1 MNSKLVP
8 VILSG
13 GAGTRLW
20 PVSREAHPKPFLRL
34 ADGESLLQ
42 KTFQRAAALPDVAEV
57 LTVTQRDFYFQTK
70 DEYAAINPAGL
81 SCRYVLE
88 PFGRNTAA
96 AVMAAAL
103 LISQQYGPKTQM
115 LVLPADHVVRD
126 IGAFG
131 AAVATARE
139 LAGQDWLVTFG
150 IRPDSPQTGYGYIE
164 CAVPLA
170 PTFSYQVARFV
181 EKPEVE
187 LAQTFVDSGCHFW
200 NAGMFCFCAGVLID
214 EMSRHALALA
224 TAVKHCLNVSAE
236 AESLPEVLEIEPAT
250 FAQVPS
256 ISLDYA
262 LMEKSERVAV
272 VACEMGWSDIGAW
285 DALGDLTEADAAGN
299 RVVGQAFLEDVS
311 NCYLRSEDR
320 VIGAV
325 GVSDLMVIDTPD
337 ALLVAHRDRV
347 QSVRELVGQM
357 KSVGHDA
364 YRLHRTVHRPWGT
377 YTVLEENARY
387 KIKRLVVKPGATLSL
402 QLHHHR
408 SEHWV
413 VVSGMARVTNDERE
427 YFVRENESTFISAGH
442 RHRLENPG
450 MLDLVMI
457 EVQSGEYVGEDDI
470 VRFDDQY
477 GRASGSLAE

>member
-1 MNSKLVP
+1 MLVP

-42 KTFQRAAALPDVAEV
+42 KTFLRAAALPDVSEV
-57 LTVTQRDFYFQTK
+57 LTVTQRDFFFQTK
-70 DEYAAINPAGL
+70 DEYAIGNRTGL
-81 SCRYVLE
+81 ACRYVLE

-103 LISQQYGPKTQM
+103 LLVRLHGPQALL
-115 LVLPADHVVRD
+115 LVLPADHIVRD
-126 IGAFG
+126 KAAFG
-131 AAVATARE
+131 SAVAAACE
-139 LAGQDWLVTFG
+139 LAAQDWLVTFG

-164 CAVPLA
+164 RAVPLA
-170 PTFSYQVARFV
+170 PTSAFQVARFV
-181 EKPEVE
+181 EKPG
-187 LAQTFVDSGCHFW
+187 LAQAREFVDSGRYFW
-200 NAGMFCFCAGVLID
+200 NAGMFCFRAGVLI
-214 EMSRHALALA
+214 EQMRLHAPELAAAVERCLDASAGVEALSA
-224 TAVKHCLNVSAE
+224 TVELDAV
-236 AESLPEVLEIEPAT
+236 T
-250 FAQVPS
+250 FAGVPS

-262 LMEKSERVAV
+262 LMEKSGRVAV
-272 VACEMGWSDIGAW
+272 VSCDIGWNDIGAW
-285 DALGDLTEADAAGN
+285 DALGDLTEADRAGN
-299 RVVGQAFLEDVS
+299 RVIGEAFLEDVS
-311 NCYLRSEDR
+311 NCYLRSGDR

-347 QSVRELVGQM
+347 QDVRQLVGQM
-357 KSVGHDA
+357 KAVGHEA

-377 YTVLEENARY
+377 YTVLEENDRY

-413 VVSGMARVTNDERE
+413 VVSGMARVTNDTQE
-427 YFVRENESTFISAGH
+427 YFVRENESTFIPAGH

-450 MLDLVMI
+450 MLELVMI

-477 GRASGSLAE
+477 GRTA

>member
-1 MNSKLVP
+1 MNSMLVP

-70 DEYAAINPAGL
+70 DEYAPINPAGL
-81 SCRYVLE
+81 TCRYVLE

-103 LISQQYGPKTQM
+103 LISRQYGPKTQM

-131 AAVATARE
+131 AAVTTARE
-139 LAGQDWLVTFG
+139 LAAQDWLVTFG

-164 CAVPLA
+164 CAAPLA

-181 EKPEVE
+181 EKPGVA
-187 LAQTFVDSGCHFW
+187 LAQTFVDSGRHFW

-214 EMSRHALALA
+214 EMNRHAPTLA
-224 TAVKHCLNVSAE
+224 TAVEQCLGVSTE
-236 AESLPEVLEIEPAT
+236 QGSLTAMVEVDSAT
-250 FAQVPS
+250 FAPVPS

-285 DALGDLTEADAAGN
+285 DALGDLTEADTSGN

-325 GVSDLMVIDTPD
+325 GVSDLMVIETPD

-357 KSVGHDA
+357 KAVGHEA

-427 YFVRENESTFISAGH
+427 YFVRENESTFIPAGH

-450 MLDLVMI
+450 MLELVMI

-477 GRASGSLAE
+477 GRTA